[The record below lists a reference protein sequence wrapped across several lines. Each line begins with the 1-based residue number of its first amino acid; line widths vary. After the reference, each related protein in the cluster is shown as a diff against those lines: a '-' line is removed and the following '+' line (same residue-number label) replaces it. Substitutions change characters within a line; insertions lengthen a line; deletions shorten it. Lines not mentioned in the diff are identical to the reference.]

1 MHALS
6 LRQLR
11 YLVVLSETRN
21 FTRAAEACFVTQ
33 STLSAGLKELETTLG
48 VQLVERDR

>member
-1 MHALS
+1 MTALPS

-11 YLVVLSETRN
+11 YLLALAEHLN
-21 FTRAAEACFVTQ
+21 FTRAAEACFVSQ

-48 VQLVERDR
+48 VQLL